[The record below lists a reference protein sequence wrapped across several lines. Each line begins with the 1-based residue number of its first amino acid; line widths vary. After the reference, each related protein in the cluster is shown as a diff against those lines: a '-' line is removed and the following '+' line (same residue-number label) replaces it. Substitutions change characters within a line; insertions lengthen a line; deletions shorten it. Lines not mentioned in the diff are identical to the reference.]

1 MSRATPGPRVCVGLP
16 VFNGERY
23 LAESLES
30 LLAQDF
36 TDFELVVA
44 DNASTDR
51 TPQVLAEYAH
61 RDPRIRVLRR
71 ETNIGGSENF
81 NSLVWSTRAPLFK
94 WAADDD
100 LHDPR
105 FIGACVAALDADP
118 GAVLA
123 YPKTYLIDAEGSLLR
138 EHEDRLHLDSE
149 DVATRLR
156 QFVERRWLCNPLF
169 GVIRTDVLRRT
180 SLERPYPSADVALLG
195 ELALAGRFH
204 EVPERLFYRRYTPR
218 SVGLGELDKAAVA
231 RWFRPSGRMTQI
243 PPDVHVFLDLNRAIA
258 RSDLPVAQRVKAA
271 AAFSSAWTK
280 RRAAVALWKA
290 RTVRS
295 GSAVPSI
302 AESVGSGGRTSD
314 R

>member
-1 MSRATPGPRVCVGLP
+1 VGLP
-16 VFNGERY
+16 VFNGARY
-23 LAESLES
+23 LAESLDA
-30 LLAQDF
+30 LLAQDY

-44 DNASTDR
+44 DNASTDA
-51 TPQVLAEYAH
+51 TPRILAEYES

-71 ETNIGGSENF
+71 PTNIGGSENF
-81 NSLVWSTRAPLFK
+81 NSLVWLTQAPLFK

-105 FIGACVAALDADP
+105 FLGACVAALDADP

-123 YPKTYLIDAEGSLLR
+123 YPKSYLIDEDGRVLR
-138 EHEDRLHLDSE
+138 EHEDRLHLDSP
-149 DVATRLR
+149 DPATRLR

-204 EVPERLFYRRYTPR
+204 EVPERLFYRRYTER
-218 SVGLGELDKAAVA
+218 SVGLGDLDKAAVA
-231 RWFRPSGRMTQI
+231 HWFRPSGRI
-243 PPDVHVFLDLNRAIA
+243 DRVPPDVRVFADLNWAIA
-258 RSDLPVAQRVKAA
+258 RSRLPVAQRVKASA
-271 AAFSSAWTK
+271 VFSTAWTK
-280 RRAAVALWKA
+280 RRAAVALWKT
-290 RTVRS
+290 RTARS
-295 GSAVPSI
+295 GSTRPSI
-302 AESVGSGGRTSD
+302 ADPVGYGTD